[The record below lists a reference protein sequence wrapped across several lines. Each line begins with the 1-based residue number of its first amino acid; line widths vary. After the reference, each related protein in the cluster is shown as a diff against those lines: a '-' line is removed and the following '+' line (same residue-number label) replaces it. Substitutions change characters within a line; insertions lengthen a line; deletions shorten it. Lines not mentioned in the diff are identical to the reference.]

1 MNRINR
7 ILSWAG
13 AMMCVACLTFAQGAP
28 QSNRRSQKP
37 AKRPMMGMED
47 VNQVKDLTLDS
58 LNIAQS
64 ARPVPGSSRKGNNPV
79 LFLVGNST
87 MRTGTLGNGNN
98 GQWGWGFF
106 AHQWF
111 DENRITVENHA
122 LGGTSSRTFYNRLW
136 PAVLEGVKEG
146 DWVIIE
152 LGHNDN
158 GPYDR
163 GRARAS
169 IPGIDPDTV
178 LYVTIQET
186 GVADTV
192 YSYGEYMR
200 KFIRDVRSKGAHPV
214 LASLT
219 PRNSWDNDSTITRKW
234 TTFTPWGKAVAEEMN
249 CPWIDLEG
257 ESARRLEK
265 FGPWKTSYMFMHDK
279 IHTSAFGAQN
289 NAYSAALAI
298 QNCPNLELKNYL
310 KDLTPPT
317 VNVKRKDGKPVVF
330 LCGDSTGKNLDRSD
344 DGMWGWGSQMALVFD
359 TTKCTPVNWAKA
371 GRSTRTFLK
380 EGRWDQVYNSIQP
393 GDIVLLQFG
402 HNDMGAIDTQRER
415 AVIASTKDTVHVYR
429 LASNR
434 TYEAVYSFGW
444 YFKKF
449 IGDVREKGGIPVLL
463 SLTPRNR
470 WTDGKIERRND
481 SYGKWYRE
489 VVEET
494 GCAFV
499 DVHNISADYLDK
511 LGKEEAKIYYNHDH
525 THTSKLGAQL
535 NARSAAAG
543 LREAGF
549 KNILLKQKVVDK
561 EMKKTRKM
569 LKKIVAE
576 NDKSAY
582 GNDVTTPAER

>member
-1 MNRINR
+1 MGQTKPPKR
-7 ILSWAG
+7 SMAG
-13 AMMCVACLTFAQGAP
+13 V
-28 QSNRRSQKP
+28 
-37 AKRPMMGMED
+37 ED

-58 LNIAQS
+58 LNIAMS
-64 ARPVPGSSRKGNNPV
+64 ARPVPGSSRKGNHPV

-98 GQWGWGFF
+98 GQWGWGYF

-111 DENRITVENHA
+111 DENKITVENHA

-136 PAVLEGVKEG
+136 PDVLKGVQKG

-158 GPYDR
+158 GPYAE

-178 LYVTIQET
+178 LYVTIKET

-200 KFIRDVRSKGAHPV
+200 KFIRDVRSKGAYPV
-214 LASLT
+214 LSSLT

-234 TTFTPWGKAVAEEMN
+234 NTFTPWGKAVAEEMG

-257 ESARRLEK
+257 VSATRLET
-265 FGPWKTSYMFMHDK
+265 FGVWKTNYMFTPLDK
-279 IHTSAFGAQN
+279 IHTSAFGARN

-298 QNCPNLELKNYL
+298 AACPGLELKNYL
-310 KDLTPPT
+310 KDLTLPT
-317 VNVKRKDGKPVVF
+317 VAVNRKPGKPVVF
-330 LCGDSTGKNLDRSD
+330 LTGDSTGKNVDKDD

-359 TTKCTPVNWAKA
+359 TTRCTPVNCAKA
-371 GRSTRTFLK
+371 GRSTRTYLK
-380 EGRWDQVYNSIQP
+380 EGRWDLVYNSIQP
-393 GDIVLLQFG
+393 GDIVLIQFG
-402 HNDMGAIDTQRER
+402 HNDMGGIDRQKER
-415 AVIASTKDTVHVYR
+415 GVIASAKDTMHVYR
-429 LASNR
+429 LASDR

-444 YFKKF
+444 YLKKF

-463 SLTPRNR
+463 SLTPRNE
-470 WTDGKIERRND
+470 WPHGKIERRND
-481 SYGKWYRE
+481 SYGQWYRE
-489 VVEET
+489 VAAET

-499 DVHNISADYLDK
+499 DVHNLSADYLDK
-511 LGKEEAKIYYNHDH
+511 VGKEGAKIYFNHDH

-535 NARSAAAG
+535 NARSCAAG
-543 LREAGF
+543 LREIGLDD
-549 KNILLKQKVVDK
+549 LLLNRKVVDK
-561 EMKKTRKM
+561 EMKKTTKM
-569 LKKIVAE
+569 LKKLVKKE
-576 NDKSAY
+576 DKSAY
-582 GNDVTTPAER
+582 SNNVTTPAER